1 MKNYYELDNE
11 VKERIELCIK
21 NNNTKDEDYIIDQ
34 IQMIIL
40 AMKAAFLDWTV
51 CQDIFN
57 ILYKK

>member
-40 AMKAAFLDWTV
+40 AMKAVFLDWTI

-57 ILYKK
+57 MLYK

>member
-11 VKERIELCIK
+11 VKERIESCIK
-21 NNNTKDEDYIIDQ
+21 NNNTKDENYIIDQ

-40 AMKAAFLDWTV
+40 AMKATFLDWTI

-57 ILYKK
+57 ILYK